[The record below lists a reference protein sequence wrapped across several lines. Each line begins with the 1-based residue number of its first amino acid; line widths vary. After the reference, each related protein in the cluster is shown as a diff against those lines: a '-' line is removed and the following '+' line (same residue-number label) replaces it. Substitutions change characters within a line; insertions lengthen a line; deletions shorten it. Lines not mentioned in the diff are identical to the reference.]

1 MSDRGIVER
10 LRALVGDGAVLTDPE
25 DLARYRADSAM
36 RAEAGIRCVVR
47 PADTAET
54 ARVVVACRDAGV
66 PVVPRGGGTGYAGGA
81 LPVPGQEVVVLSVE
95 RLRRIRAVDRVGN
108 VLVAEAG
115 CTLHDAREA
124 AAAAGRTIGLDHGG
138 AGTSQIGGNLATNAG
153 GNNVV
158 RYGMAR
164 DQVLG
169 VEMVL
174 ADGTVLGPPAALPKS
189 NAGYDLRNLVIG
201 SEGTLAVITAAALRM
216 RPQSV
221 GRETAI
227 LGIAAPEQAIEL
239 FVLARDVL
247 GEAISAFELMAR
259 AGLDLHFA
267 HAGAVREPFPERQP
281 WYVLL
286 ECESTSRYLDLHAG
300 FEALLAQ
307 ALGQGVVRTGAI
319 ATSAAQRRAMWS
331 LREGLVL
338 AMGAAS
344 YHIVKTDTAVPVVRV
359 PEFVERVTAE
369 CMARVP
375 GCVPVA
381 FGHIGDGNIHLNV
394 LPPPGEDDAGLRTA
408 ASGIKSSIDD
418 IALALGGTVS
428 AEHGIG
434 QTKRAALVRMRSAR
448 ELELMR
454 AIKLA
459 FDPQDV
465 LNPSKILAARRNG
478 GNDHA

>member
-1 MSDRGIVER
+1 MTDRAIVTR
-10 LRALVGDGAVLTDPE
+10 LRALVGDGAVLTAPE
-25 DLARYRADSAM
+25 DLARYRTDSAM
-36 RAEAGIRCVVR
+36 RAEAGIACVVR
-47 PADTAET
+47 PADTT
-54 ARVVVACRDAGV
+54 QVARVVVACRDAGV

-95 RLRRIRAVDRVGN
+95 RLRRIRAVDPVGN

-115 CTLHDAREA
+115 CTLHEVREA
-124 AAAAGRTIGLDHGG
+124 AAAVGRAIGLDHGG
-138 AGTSQIGGNLATNAG
+138 AGTSMIGGNLATNAG

-169 VEMVL
+169 VEAVL
-174 ADGTVLGPPAALPKS
+174 ADGTILGPPSALPKS
-189 NAGYDLRNLVIG
+189 NAGYDLRHLLVG

-216 RPQSV
+216 RPEAV

-227 LGIAAPEQAIEL
+227 LGLASPDQAIAL
-239 FVLARDVL
+239 FVLARGAL

-267 HAGAVREPFPERQP
+267 HAGAAREPFAERQP

-286 ECESTSRYLDLHAG
+286 ECESTSRHFDLRAG

-307 ALGQGVVRTGAI
+307 ALEQGVVDAGAI
-319 ATSAAQRRAMWS
+319 AASAAQRRAMWA
-331 LREGLVL
+331 LREGIVL
-338 AMGAAS
+338 AMGSAT
-344 YHIVKTDTAVPVVRV
+344 YHIVKTDTAVPVARV
-359 PEFVERVTAE
+359 SEFVARVTAD
-369 CMARVP
+369 CAARVP

-394 LPPPGEDDAGLRTA
+394 LPPPGAGDAGLRDA
-408 ASGIKSSIDD
+408 AVGIARAIED
-418 IALALGGTVS
+418 IALGLDGTVS

-434 QTKRAALVRMRSAR
+434 QTKRAALARMRPPR

-459 FDPQDV
+459 FDPHGV
-465 LNPSKILAARRNG
+465 LNPGKILG
-478 GNDHA
+478 TPDQGDHDHA